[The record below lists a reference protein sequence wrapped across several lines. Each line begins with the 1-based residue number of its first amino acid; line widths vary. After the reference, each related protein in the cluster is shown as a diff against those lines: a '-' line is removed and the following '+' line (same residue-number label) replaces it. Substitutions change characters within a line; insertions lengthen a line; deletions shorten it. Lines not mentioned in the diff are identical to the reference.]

1 MAAPRWILAG
11 LLAGLAL
18 GALLSAAAPALGG
31 RVAPVLDALG
41 LLWVNAIRM
50 TVVPLVLALVV
61 VSVGGVTEVQRV
73 GRVGLRALIVCLA
86 LLLGAAV
93 VVALLA
99 PPLLRWL
106 PLDADAIATLRGS
119 AAASAGVAAPSVAE
133 WIGGLLPANPVKAA
147 AEGALLPLVLF
158 AALAGLA
165 LTRVDPVARHA
176 VLQVARGVA
185 DTMLVLVRWV
195 LVLAPIGVFALAV
208 PLAIR
213 VGLGAAGAMASY
225 VAIVAVV
232 SLVLVAGCVAVAVIV
247 GGVPLRRLLAATT
260 PAATVAFSTRS
271 SLAALPALVEGAQA
285 LGFPRPVTAFF
296 LPLAVA
302 TFKLAAVIAMTL
314 GPLFLARLYGIP
326 VGAGGIATIA
336 LTAVVLSFS
345 VPGVPAGVILVMA
358 PVLATLGIPAAG
370 LGILVALDTIPDMFR
385 TMANVVADMSAAA
398 VLARGDPGEV

>member
-1 MAAPRWILAG
+1 MASPRWILAG
-11 LLAGLAL
+11 LLGGLAV
-18 GALLSAAAPALGG
+18 GALSSALAPGAAARA
-31 RVAPVLDALG
+31 APVLDALG

-61 VSVGGVTEVQRV
+61 VSVGGVPDAHRV
-73 GRVGLRALIVCLA
+73 GRLGFRALAVCLA
-86 LLLGAAV
+86 LLVGAAV
-93 VVALLA
+93 VVAIVV
-99 PPLLRWL
+99 PPLLERM
-106 PLDADAIATLRGS
+106 PLDAAAIARLRGS
-119 AAASAGVAAPSVAE
+119 AAPAVAVAAPTLAE

-147 AEGALLPLVLF
+147 ADGALLPLVLF
-158 AALAGLA
+158 AMLAGLA
-165 LTRVDPVARHA
+165 LSRVEEASRDA
-176 VLQVARGVA
+176 VLRLARAVA

-195 LVLAPIGVFALAV
+195 LLLAPAGVFALAV
-208 PLAIR
+208 PLAVR
-213 VGLGAAGAMASY
+213 VGLGAAGAMAWY
-225 VAIVAVV
+225 VAIVALV
-232 SLVLVAGCVAVAVIV
+232 SLGLAIGCLAVAVIA
-247 GGVPLRRLLAATT
+247 GRVPLRRLLAATT

-271 SLAALPALVEGAQA
+271 SLAALPALVEGARS
-285 LGFPRPVTAFF
+285 LRFPRPVTAFF
-296 LPLAVA
+296 IPLAVA
-302 TFKLAAVIAMTL
+302 TFKLAAVIAMTV

-398 VLARGDPGEV
+398 VLARGEPAEV

>member
-1 MAAPRWILAG
+1 MASPRWILAG
-11 LLAGLAL
+11 LLAGLAI
-18 GALLSAAAPALGG
+18 GALLPAVAPDAGA

-61 VSVGGVTEVQRV
+61 LSVGGVSDVQRV
-73 GRVGLRALIVCLA
+73 GRLGLRALVVCLA

-93 VVALLA
+93 VVALVV
-99 PPLLRWL
+99 PPLLHWL
-106 PLDADAIATLRGS
+106 PLDAAAIARLRGS
-119 AAASAGVAAPSVAE
+119 AAPAVAAAAPSLAE

-147 AEGALLPLVLF
+147 ADGALLPLVLF
-158 AALAGLA
+158 AMLAGLA
-165 LTRVDPVARHA
+165 LTRVDGASRDA
-176 VLQVARGVA
+176 VLRLARGAA

-195 LVLAPIGVFALAV
+195 LLLAPAGVFALAV

-213 VGLGAAGAMASY
+213 VGLGAAGAMAWY
-225 VAIVAVV
+225 IAIVAVV
-232 SLVLVAGCVAVAVIV
+232 SLVLVAGSLAVAVLV

-285 LGFPRPVTAFF
+285 LRFPRPVTAFF

-398 VLARGDPGEV
+398 VLARGEPGEV

>member
-1 MAAPRWILAG
+1 MSSPRWILGG

-18 GALLSAAAPALGG
+18 GALLSAGAPHVGA
-31 RVAPVLDALG
+31 RVGPVLDALG

-61 VSVGGVTEVQRV
+61 VSVGSVPDVQRV
-73 GRVGLRALIVCLA
+73 GRLGLRALIVCLA

-93 VVALLA
+93 VVALVV
-99 PPLLRWL
+99 PPLLQWL
-106 PLDADAIATLRGS
+106 PLDAAAVARLREGAAPAV
-119 AAASAGVAAPSVAE
+119 AAARPALAD

-158 AALAGLA
+158 AMLAGLA
-165 LTRVDPVARHA
+165 LTRVDAASRDA
-176 VLQVARGVA
+176 VLRLARGVA

-195 LVLAPIGVFALAV
+195 LLLAPMGVFALAV

-213 VGLGAAGAMASY
+213 AGLGAAGAMAWY
-225 VAIVAVV
+225 IAIVAAV
-232 SLVLVAGCVAVAVIV
+232 SLVLVAGCLAVAVIA

-260 PAATVAFSTRS
+260 PPATVAFSTRS
-271 SLAALPALVEGAQA
+271 SLAALPALVEAAQS

-302 TFKLAAVIAMTL
+302 TFKLAAVVAMIL
-314 GPLFLARLYGIP
+314 GPLFLARLYGIH
-326 VGAGGIATIA
+326 VGPGGIATIA
-336 LTAVVLSFS
+336 LTAVLLSFS

-370 LGILVALDTIPDMFR
+370 LGILVALDIIPDMFR
-385 TMANVVADMSAAA
+385 TMANVVADLSAAA